1 MKKIS
6 RKVSIMILL
15 TLGIVAFTMLNA
27 KEAYAPNVSEKT
39 KAYKKTYKEE
49 KSKKKTGTIYV
60 KCPSC
65 GKTIKIHI
73 NVSK

>member
-6 RKVSIMILL
+6 RRISVVILL
-15 TLGIVAFTMLNA
+15 AMGIVAFTMFNA
-27 KEAYAPNVSEKT
+27 KEAYAPHISEKS
-39 KAYKKTYKEE
+39 KVYKKSCEEE
-49 KSKKKTGTIYV
+49 KAKKKTGTIYV
-60 KCPSC
+60 KCPHC